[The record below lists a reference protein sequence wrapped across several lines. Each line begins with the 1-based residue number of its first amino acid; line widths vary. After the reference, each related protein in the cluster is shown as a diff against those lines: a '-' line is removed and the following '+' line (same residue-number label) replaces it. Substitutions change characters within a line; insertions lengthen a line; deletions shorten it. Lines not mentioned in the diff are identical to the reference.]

1 MKIILLEN
9 KDPLNDATPQLGNTI
24 KNMTLSH
31 FSKQKVASY
40 QLAQGLMGSQ
50 CSELIRSTELLV
62 VSWLTT
68 AAMCLWLM
76 HPVGWRESPLSQALS
91 IFEMVT
97 HIHVRATVTIR
108 VSVEKWNVKQ
118 SLTLGNQQPTGF
130 LWYCLFWRMW
140 KKILSKINNMS
151 HKKKRNCLD
160 LTCVIAAC
168 HRFVSIRAEKQGDS

>member
-1 MKIILLEN
+1 MKIILLEI

-24 KNMTLSH
+24 KNVILSH

-40 QLAQGLMGSQ
+40 QLAQELMGSQ
-50 CSELIRSTELLV
+50 CSVLIRSTELLV

-97 HIHVRATVTIR
+97 HIHVWATVTIQ
-108 VSVEKWNVKQ
+108 VSVEKWYVKQ
-118 SLTLGNQQPTGF
+118 NLTLGNQQLTGF
-130 LWYCLFWRMW
+130 YG
-140 KKILSKINNMS
+140 
-151 HKKKRNCLD
+151 
-160 LTCVIAAC
+160 IAC
-168 HRFVSIRAEKQGDS
+168 FGGCERRSWVK